1 MQIRTVRCLAA
12 TLLAGTVCRPSGANA
27 QTTPVRVAYV
37 AAAGCPP
44 GPDFAAAVAVRG
56 RNVLAVDDDSPSVI
70 RVAIAA
76 EPNRGYRGTL
86 RMGSSDEGAREVHG
100 ATCRDVVDA
109 LALVAVS
116 SLGPAEALPASP
128 TTSERAMAPPAPQPT
143 PAEAPIAPRVANL
156 PDRRPE
162 DRTRAAP
169 LEPLLVPAGTLTFD
183 STNSF
188 GVFGGVMTGLIPKV
202 VVPRIDFIEAAR
214 TNLVTSPD
222 GHTYRVWPTVRLHGS
237 LFPSLKY
244 HSAYG
249 MTNASGGLALGADV
263 CGAVY
268 YDRNG
273 LQVLV
278 CPEFMVGYTAVTTTT
293 PPGVRVDNGLEG
305 FGTVG
310 LGLDLTYDVGRHFQ
324 VGLKTGGAVLLGG
337 LKAEAS
343 DGATLMQ
350 SSKWSLHGMLGA
362 GGHF

>member
-1 MQIRTVRCLAA
+1 
-12 TLLAGTVCRPSGANA
+12 
-27 QTTPVRVAYV
+27 
-37 AAAGCPP
+37 
-44 GPDFAAAVAVRG
+44 
-56 RNVLAVDDDSPSVI
+56 
-70 RVAIAA
+70 
-76 EPNRGYRGTL
+76 
-86 RMGSSDEGAREVHG
+86 MGSSDEGAREVQG

-109 LALVAVS
+109 LALVAAS
-116 SLGPAEALPASP
+116 SLGPAEAIPTSP
-128 TTSERAMAPPAPQPT
+128 TTSERAVDPPAPQPI
-143 PAEAPIAPRVANL
+143 PADAPVSPGVAN
-156 PDRRPE
+156 PPARRQE

-169 LEPLLVPAGTLTFD
+169 SEPLVVPAGTLTFD

-188 GVFGGVMTGLIPKV
+188 SVFGGVMTGLIPKV

-214 TNLVTSPD
+214 TNMVTSPD

-237 LFPSLKY
+237 IFPSLRY
-244 HSAYG
+244 HAAYG
-249 MTNASGGLALGADV
+249 TTNASGGLALGADL

-268 YDRNG
+268 YDRSG
-273 LQVLV
+273 LQVLM

-293 PPGVRVDNGLEG
+293 QQGVRVDNGLQG

-310 LGLDLTYDVGRHFQ
+310 LGLDLTYNMGRHFS
-324 VGLKTGGAVLLGG
+324 VGLKTGGAVILGG